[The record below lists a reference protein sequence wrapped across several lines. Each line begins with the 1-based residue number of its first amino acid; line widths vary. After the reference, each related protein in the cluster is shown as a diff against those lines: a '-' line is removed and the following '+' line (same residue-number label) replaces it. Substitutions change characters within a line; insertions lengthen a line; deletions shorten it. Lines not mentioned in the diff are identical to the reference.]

1 MTVLAEDENFLAH
14 YGVKGMKWGKRSRPE
29 GVSRKVD
36 RAASKDAKEFTQA
49 KMYYGDGAGTRRKL
63 IKNSVESKS
72 KDPNYKKAF
81 DDHVAKTDMGKR
93 VSQAQGK
100 RKRTDTVEGAKKTGR
115 GVIHTL
121 KGNPQYASAAA
132 TVVVAG
138 AVFAHKAGVDKMLVN
153 SGKKAYSSVKAAQS
167 AKRGRDFL
175 KNLNL

>member
-1 MTVLAEDENFLAH
+1 MTVLTEDENFLAH
-14 YGVKGMKWGKRSRPE
+14 YGVKGMRWGKRSTRPE

-81 DDHVAKTDMGKR
+81 DAHVAKTDMGQR
-93 VSQAQGK
+93 VSQAQSK

-138 AVFAHKAGVDKMLVN
+138 AVFAHKAGVDKMLMN
-153 SGKKAYSSVKAAQS
+153 AGKTAVSKAKAANS
-167 AKRGRDFL
+167 AKLGREFL
-175 KNLNL
+175 KGL